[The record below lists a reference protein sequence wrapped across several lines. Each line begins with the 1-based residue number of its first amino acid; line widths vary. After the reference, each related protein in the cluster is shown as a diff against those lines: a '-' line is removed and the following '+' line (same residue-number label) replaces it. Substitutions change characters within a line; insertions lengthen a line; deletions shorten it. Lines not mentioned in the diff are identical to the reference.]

1 MKGIAQEQQRV
12 PMSRDAAGTSTCAT
26 CLILLASCTLAFG
39 AETAAER
46 GKRVVDE
53 ALRALGGDAFLHMQD
68 RVESGRG
75 YGFYR
80 EELSGLA
87 VVKIYTRYLAP
98 VPGQIA
104 IRERDAQGKN
114 EDSIVLFTENGAWEV
129 TWRGARP
136 LTDLRYA
143 NYKDSTLRNI
153 FYILRQRLDE
163 PGLAFYSQGMDM
175 YENRPVEI
183 VDITDA
189 ANSTVKVYFDQLT
202 KLPTRQAFKR
212 RNPDYKDFDTEVT
225 IFSKYRDVG
234 GGVQWP
240 CATRRERN
248 GEKILEVYSDSVTI
262 NHGLKDDLFS
272 LPGNLKVLP
281 QAK

>member
-1 MKGIAQEQQRV
+1 MTLG
-12 PMSRDAAGTSTCAT
+12 
-26 CLILLASCTLAFG
+26 LILLACCALAASA

-46 GKRVVDE
+46 GKRVVYE

-80 EELSGLA
+80 EQISGLA
-87 VVKIYTRYLAP
+87 VIKIYTRYLAP

-104 IRERDAQGKN
+104 LRERDAQGN
-114 EDSIVLFTENGAWEV
+114 HEDSVVLFTENGAWEV
-129 TWRGARP
+129 TFRGARP
-136 LTDLRYA
+136 LADLRYA

-175 YENRPVEI
+175 YENRPVEM

-189 ANSTVKVYFDQLT
+189 ANRTV
-202 KLPTRQAFKR
+202 
-212 RNPDYKDFDTEVT
+212 TEVT
-225 IFSKYRDVG
+225 IFSNFRDVG
-234 GGVQWP
+234 GGVKWP
-240 CATRRERN
+240 GATVRERN
-248 GEKILEVYSDSVTI
+248 GEKILEVYSDSVEI
-262 NHGLKDDLFS
+262 NHGLKDDLFA
-272 LPGNLKVLP
+272 LPGNLKILP
-281 QAK
+281 QEK

>member
-1 MKGIAQEQQRV
+1 MNWRI
-12 PMSRDAAGTSTCAT
+12 PF
-26 CLILLASCTLAFG
+26 LLACCALASA

-46 GKRVVDE
+46 GKRVVGE
-53 ALRALGGDAFLHMQD
+53 ALQALGGDAFLHMQD

-80 EELSGLA
+80 EQISGLA

-104 IRERDAQGKN
+104 VRERDAQGKN

-129 TWRGARP
+129 TYRGAQP
-136 LTDLRYA
+136 LSGLRYA
-143 NYKDSTLRNI
+143 NYKDSVLRNI

-163 PGLAFYSQGMDM
+163 PGLAFYSQGTDM

-189 ANSTVKVYFDQLT
+189 ANLTVTVYFDQLT
-202 KLPTRQAFKR
+202 KLPTRQSFKR
-212 RNPDYKDFDTEVT
+212 RNPQYKDFDTEVT
-225 IFSKYRDVG
+225 VFSNFRNVG

-240 CATRRERN
+240 GATVRERN
-248 GEKILEVYSDSVTI
+248 GEKILEIYSDSVVV
-262 NHGLKDDLFS
+262 NRGLKDDLFS
-272 LPGNLKVLP
+272 LPGNLRILP

>member
-1 MKGIAQEQQRV
+1 MASCGRV
-12 PMSRDAAGTSTCAT
+12 VLGLPA
-26 CLILLASCTLAFG
+26 CLPTLLLVCCTLAAA
-39 AETAAER
+39 AETPAER

-104 IRERDAQGKN
+104 VRERDAQGKN
-114 EDSIVLFTENGAWEV
+114 EDSVVLFTENGAWEV

-136 LTDLRYA
+136 LTDLRYN
-143 NYKDSTLRNI
+143 NYKDGTLRNI

-163 PGLAFYSQGMDM
+163 PGLAFYSRGMDM

-189 ANSTVKVYFDQLT
+189 ANRTVTVYFDQLT

-212 RNPDYKDFDTEVT
+212 RNPEYKDFDTEVT
-225 IFSKYRDVG
+225 IFSKFRDVG
-234 GGVQWP
+234 GGVRWP
-240 CATRRERN
+240 CATVRERN
-248 GEKILEVYSDSVTI
+248 GEKILEVYSDSIEI
-262 NHGLKDDLFS
+262 NHGLKDDLFA

-281 QAK
+281 QEK

>member
-1 MKGIAQEQQRV
+1 MNWRI
-12 PMSRDAAGTSTCAT
+12 P
-26 CLILLASCTLAFG
+26 ILLACCTLASAAA

-53 ALRALGGDAFLHMQD
+53 ALRALGGEAFLHMQD

-87 VVKIYTRYLAP
+87 VVRIYTRYLAP

-104 IRERDAQGKN
+104 VRERDAQGKK
-114 EDSIVLFTENGAWEV
+114 EDSVVLFTENGAWEV

-136 LTDLRYA
+136 LADLRYA

-272 LPGNLKVLP
+272 LPGNLKILP

>member
-1 MKGIAQEQQRV
+1 MNWRI
-12 PMSRDAAGTSTCAT
+12 PF
-26 CLILLASCTLAFG
+26 LLACCALASA

-80 EELSGLA
+80 EQLSGLA

-104 IRERDAQGKN
+104 VRERDAQGKR
-114 EDSIVLFTENGAWEV
+114 EDSVVLFTENGAWDV
-129 TWRGARP
+129 TFRGARP
-136 LTDLRYA
+136 LTDLRYS
-143 NYKDSTLRNI
+143 NYKDGTLRNI

-163 PGLAFYSQGMDM
+163 PGLAFYSRGMDM

-189 ANSTVKVYFDQLT
+189 ANRTVTVYFDQFT

-212 RNPDYKDFDTEVT
+212 RNPEYKDFDTEVT
-225 IFSKYRDVG
+225 VFSKFRDVG

-240 CATRRERN
+240 CATLRERN
-248 GEKILEVYSDSVTI
+248 AEKILEIYSDSVEI
-262 NHGLKDDLFS
+262 NRGLKDDLFA
-272 LPGNLKVLP
+272 LPGNLKILP
-281 QAK
+281 QEK